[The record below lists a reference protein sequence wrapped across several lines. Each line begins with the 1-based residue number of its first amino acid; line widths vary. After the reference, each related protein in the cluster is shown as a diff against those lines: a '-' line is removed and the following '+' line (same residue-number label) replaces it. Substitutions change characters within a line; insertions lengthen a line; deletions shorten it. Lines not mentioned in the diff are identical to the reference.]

1 MKINQ
6 KYVSFYY
13 QGMTEV
19 PDMQLERSKTAL
31 LIIDMQKEF
40 VNRDCGDY
48 LKAKEAGDEERWIPY
63 HDRLDQVVIPNTK
76 RLIQFFRENGMEVK
90 YGRIA
95 CLKEN
100 GKDRA
105 RVQSTYGWNNIH
117 VPVGTREAE
126 MVGELA
132 PMPDDIVGNKTTDSV
147 SLGTNYT
154 QLLRNMGI
162 DTVVVTGIV
171 TDQCVASSVRVLAD
185 QGFQIICVEDCCAAP
200 DMELHDAELK
210 IMNILYCNVLST
222 DETIEVLKTAK

>member
-1 MKINQ
+1 M
-6 KYVSFYY
+6 
-13 QGMTEV
+13 
-19 PDMQLERSKTAL
+19 
-31 LIIDMQKEF
+31 
-40 VNRDCGDY
+40 
-48 LKAKEAGDEERWIPY
+48 
-63 HDRLDQVVIPNTK
+63 VIPNTK
-76 RLIQFFRENGMEVK
+76 RLIQFFRENGMEVT

-126 MVGELA
+126 MVDELA
-132 PMPDDIVGNKTTDSV
+132 PMPDDIVVNKTTDSV

>member
-76 RLIQFFRENGMEVK
+76 RLIQFFRENGMEVT

-117 VPVGTREAE
+117 VPE
-126 MVGELA
+126 MVDELA
-132 PMPDDIVGNKTTDSV
+132 PMPDDIVVNKTTDSV

>member
-1 MKINQ
+1 MEIDRK
-6 KYVSFYY
+6 
-13 QGMTEV
+13 
-19 PDMQLERSKTAL
+19 KTAL

-48 LKAKEAGDEERWIPY
+48 LKAKEAGDEARWVPY
-63 HDRLDQVVIPNTK
+63 HDRLDQVVIPNIR
-76 RLIQFFRENGMEVK
+76 RLAEFFRENGMEVT

-95 CLKEN
+95 CLKED
-100 GKDRA
+100 GRDRA

-117 VPVGTREAE
+117 IPVYSREAE
-126 MVGELA
+126 MVDELK
-132 PMPDDIVGNKTTDSV
+132 PLPNEIVVNKTTDSV

-154 QLLRNMGI
+154 QILRNMGI

-222 DETIEVLKTAK
+222 EETMEVLRKAR